1 MKIKFWGVRGSIP
14 VPGPD
19 TARYGG
25 NTACVEVC
33 GDNGECIIL
42 DAGSGVRVLGLDL
55 MKRGPLPPIHILISH
70 THWDHIQGF
79 PFFVPCYIP
88 GTAVQVKGPVHYI
101 ENNTIRN
108 VFDIQMQYEFF
119 PVSNQQLGA
128 NIDYETLAETT
139 LAIGGIQIQT
149 QFVNHPVRCLS
160 YRLTENGR
168 SVVYAT
174 DHEPYYN
181 LFDSGD
187 DTGDGEE
194 SENGDLLFGDVDTTV
209 GDANQRFVEF
219 IRSADLFITD
229 SQYTPDEYPAVKRN
243 WGHSSWDYCL
253 EWMKA
258 AGTRQM
264 VLTHHDP
271 LRTDSQLEDI
281 LKSVHRTAGE
291 KGLDP
296 NAVMMA
302 REGIEIT
309 V

>member
-1 MKIKFWGVRGSIP
+1 MKVKFWGVRGSIP

-25 NTACVEVC
+25 NTACVEIS
-33 GDNGECIIL
+33 GENKECIIL

-88 GTAVQVKGPVHYI
+88 GTRVEVKGPVHYI

-119 PVSNQQLGA
+119 PVSNQMLDA
-128 NIDYETLAETT
+128 DIHFETLAETT
-139 LAIGGIQIQT
+139 LTIGGIQIRT

-181 LFDSGD
+181 LFDTGESA
-187 DTGDGEE
+187 DTEDEKNEE
-194 SENGDLLFGDVDTTV
+194 LLFGEVEATV
-209 GDANQRFVEF
+209 QDANRRFVDF
-219 IRSADLFITD
+219 VRGADLFITD
-229 SQYTPDEYPAVKRN
+229 SQYTPDEYPSKKRN

-253 EWMKA
+253 QWMKD
-258 AGTRQM
+258 AGAKQM

-271 LRTDSQLEDI
+271 LRTDDQLEDI
-281 LKSVHRTAGE
+281 LKHIHCAAGK
-291 KGLDP
+291 KGIDP
-296 NAVMMA
+296 NTVMTA
-302 REGIEIT
+302 KEGIEIS